1 MDRPGGTTPLLA
13 RDEPD
18 SLCAQTASNLASLLR
33 RRAISASEVLEAHLA
48 RIAAVNPKINA
59 LVTLDAEVAMDR
71 ARALDA
77 QAAEGSFVGPLH
89 GIPVAIKDIFDAEGM
104 QTTFGSRTKARH
116 VPKRDSIHVA
126 RLRAAGAIII
136 GKTNTSEFAFGAQT
150 TNPVF
155 GVTRNPYELT
165 RTVSGSSGGAAA
177 ALAAGLTVLADGSD
191 LGGSIRAPAGFTGV
205 VGLRP
210 TARLVPLQGTALPFD
225 NLNVPGPMARSLD
238 DTRLMLEVMAGASSL
253 DPWSQAIAPAKGLKV
268 RGLRVAWCLT
278 PGGAPIDPKIAAV
291 LLPIRVH
298 LEGLGAEIVDIDPG
312 LGFMLEAQQISRDW
326 SALLEI
332 GDGWRRNFDL
342 FGPEIRRTLIRA
354 EALTA
359 SDLARAY
366 ASRRKGWELM
376 HAFFEKYDVCVWPTN
391 SQMPYSADADV
402 SKLDLDETST
412 LVTPLLGIPALSVP
426 VGLTS
431 DGFPVGVQFIGP
443 RHSDLDILRIAQ
455 EVT

>member
-1 MDRPGGTTPLLA
+1 MDRTGGTTPLLA

-18 SLCAQTASNLASLLR
+18 SLCALTASNLASLLR
-33 RRAISASEVLEAHLA
+33 SRAISASEVLEAHLD

-77 QAAEGSFVGPLH
+77 QAAEGSFAGPLH

-104 QTTFGSRTKARH
+104 QTTFGSRIKARN

-150 TNPVF
+150 TNPIF
-155 GVTRNPYELT
+155 GVTRNPYDLT

-253 DPWSQAIAPAKGLKV
+253 DPWSQAIAPAKGLKA

-291 LLPIRVH
+291 LLPIRVR
-298 LEGLGAEIVDIDPG
+298 LAELGAEIVDIDPG
-312 LGFMLEAQQISRDW
+312 LGFMLEAQQIYRDW

-376 HAFFEKYDVCVWPTN
+376 HAFFDKYDVCVWPTN
-391 SQMPYSADADV
+391 SQMPYGADADV
-402 SKLDLDETST
+402 SDLDLDETST